1 MPKRRSSITFPP
13 PPCPPDPG
21 PEPRPEPE
29 PPSRP
34 ALFEPPPLGFEP
46 LEPAPFLGSSSS
58 SSSSS
63 ASASP
68 KESSSSSSPRDAP
81 SSPPP
86 PETARRLPVFSKP
99 ARELSLAALP
109 EHLVRRVRRRGVL
122 ELALDLAELG
132 ARRHEPR
139 IGVLELLQ
147 LREQKLLS
155 LCERRAKRVVVRVVL
170 APAKAL
176 GGGASPVVVRVRL
189 VVRVRGHRG
198 GHRVAVAARD
208 ANRRGDRRP
217 SSRRRLG
224 LCTASRG
231 AAPRIL
237 GGSSEGPSSSGP
249 SSEPSDVSVGF
260 PSPRSER

>member
-34 ALFEPPPLGFEP
+34 ALFEPPLGFRATGTGALLGLVLVLVLVLLLGVGFAEGIVVVVVP
-46 LEPAPFLGSSSS
+46 SRRPVVSAAAAGTRPA
-58 SSSSS
+58 
-63 ASASP
+63 
-68 KESSSSSSPRDAP
+68 AP
-81 SSPPP
+81 
-86 PETARRLPVFSKP
+86 PVFSKP
-99 ARELSLAALP
+99 RELRLAALP

-155 LCERRAKRVVVRVVL
+155 LCERRAERVVVRVVL
-170 APAKAL
+170 APAQAL

-189 VVRVRGHRG
+189 VVRVRSHRG

-208 ANRRGDRRP
+208 ANRRGDGTLHR
-217 SSRRRLG
+217 RRRLG
-224 LCTASRG
+224 ALHRVKG
-231 AAPRIL
+231 RRRRRRII
-237 GGSSEGPSSSGP
+237 GGSF
-249 SSEPSDVSVGF
+249 VGTF
-260 PSPRSER
+260 VGTFV